1 MLATKDTSSSCGS
14 YRPRHKLQSLDSNFV
29 HSAVVTTDFMT
40 AEAYPFSMEFLT
52 EVSRRIVNEVEG
64 IALVTYK

>member
-1 MLATKDTSSSCGS
+1 MYTPH
-14 YRPRHKLQSLDSNFV
+14 YKLQNVSSNFAR
-29 HSAVVTTDFMT
+29 SAVITTDFMT